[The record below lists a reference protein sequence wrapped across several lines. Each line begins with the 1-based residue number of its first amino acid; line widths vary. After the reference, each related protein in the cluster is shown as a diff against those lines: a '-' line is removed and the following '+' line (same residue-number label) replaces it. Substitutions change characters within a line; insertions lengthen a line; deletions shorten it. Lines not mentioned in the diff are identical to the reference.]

1 MINTNDVEYVYLKHL
16 GRLPTSLE
24 ESQSIQYE
32 AVDHLEKYIMS
43 TDEYKNKH
51 NVLEY
56 DYIFENNVYTLTDI
70 SGEYDTGCVITNG
83 VWKFESSASFNKC
96 KSLLYNSTKIPSIT
110 NIDFKVIDQEET
122 LKHTSQS
129 LDMNRCVLRDVISSD
144 NITITLQKF
153 AFQEEKELFVNQ
165 VTIESEI
172 DCDLR
177 MSQVFEQPLS
187 HNTSTEVID
196 KETNEYKHLSIIE
209 YKSIK
214 LINIYSCTEQFIF
227 EGSTL
232 EDGNLLFNF
241 VLSIKAKEP
250 LTFNFMTSTNKNTE
264 IIIEWFN
271 LYNKNNQIIDRH
283 MDYWSKLW
291 NTNIDIVSKQNITE
305 LDKKTVKRIDF
316 ITKKALFDMY
326 CDPYSVDLMFQL
338 PSLIMMQPELAKDS
352 LTRLIHGIDF
362 KYNRNEKVYLYD
374 KALLSIN
381 IWNYYRVT
389 QDKNW
394 LQLVGFPCM
403 KSIAEFFLKFINLHT
418 GMLENTTGLSD
429 VMNNN
434 ILTNYLVNVSY
445 KLTLQAIYDLNY
457 HTIER
462 YREITDKLVVTYF
475 EEDVITNVS
484 TTDIRVSLGSNNGL
498 YHFDFYD
505 GNDDYIGYQFG
516 GTNGKR
522 LSLLESTTYSFSV
535 DDSLV
540 NHPFKLKTRIYNE
553 VTYTTDTIYHIFHN
567 VNDPPYTNDSSVFHS
582 YSLDTDS
589 NLFSIY
595 REKFNHLY
603 GENAFTTNLTRNVII
618 PYNNYEINKHIE
630 YVEPY
635 LLLTPYYNTLF
646 DSNKSVL
653 VDIIND
659 NIKYY
664 SKVSVKN
671 EFNTILEA
679 GLTALVSQY
688 KDAYIQKRT
697 QINLF
702 YNKLM
707 ESLSIFDNN
716 DTPWGGNNSR
726 FTMLYMMLTCV
737 FELTPYG
744 EINHNRILSQHYE
757 LNYSNRNIL
766 PDPFKSMKLTN
777 LRSLQNNEAMIIN
790 TLYIDNPIG
799 NLIEGTS
806 IVPVLDETD
815 MKMSLNIDL
824 SKVFPAHIPDN
835 LMFHIVLQ
843 DDGDFTKYNID
854 NMRAHCIPFISL
866 QPIEI
871 QFSSPPSGIIE
882 TVYNIDDLYNRN
894 IHLYMEFDG
903 NESFTSKNIEILKD
917 NINPT
922 TNPTIH
928 CTISYLSY
936 NVIDVN
942 MTLNTLNNTYFDTF
956 SNVKIFLNYK
966 SDFVNPNNIDFIEP
980 DNTYTYTTKNNINLE
995 IFEIDVFFGKEQG
1008 GVDINIGKVRF
1019 YLNTIDISVFQRIQ
1033 VPFSGYLETNRT
1045 SKRIHITNL
1054 ENFPPDIY
1062 KSTNRQNGLIRDVLT
1077 FIPNTLTYPIN
1088 TLHTLS
1094 INTLD
1099 IDDRSIV
1106 DLIEHNKSLYDVVC
1120 GDNYTLYLQNDFTQ
1134 PRHQLK
1140 CFAKGQNVHNMLM
1153 MNDTV
1158 QSNFITITECSLLT
1172 DFLSTNMLELR
1183 NVYCGNNFTIV
1194 RTKNNKFYGI
1204 GDNTHYNLGFGNNTS
1219 TTVLQECT
1227 LINNLI
1233 SGSAQEL
1240 THFNIND
1247 SSIILCFGNNTI
1259 YGIGKLSIFSFL
1271 KTSINTVQYDDNYT
1285 LTTPTLLLKI
1295 NQFVDSR
1302 YIIDEIHIG
1311 KEHLKFRLK
1320 SLITERYEW
1329 YGIGKNTYLGINPK
1343 IETMIMI
1350 TNMKRLH
1357 HIESLLDNKYDN
1369 TYDGLSLI
1377 DDTKYKLIPVSNGIP
1392 IYTTYILD
1400 TSSNKI
1406 YYIGKLDESTS
1417 EQLEWTLLVD
1427 LNNTVMNNPDYIS
1440 VCSGHIVLGSIEQ
1453 ELPRHIP
1460 LPMLINGV
1468 LTINSPQM
1476 LQFIEDFDIVTGSIV
1491 NSADSFL
1498 METNT
1503 SFDYVI
1509 EKDDYPKRNFI
1520 IIIDC
1525 KLEPTT
1531 DMRITYGNDTEFKF
1545 GFLDSSKKYRIQCNI
1560 QTGEHTIESMTSI
1573 DNLELTSLLK
1583 TNSFNEFAF
1592 VVDNDNYQ
1600 EIAVF
1605 LNKKKIGFESFS
1617 GSDIYMDNEN
1627 KLTVTNYDDSGV
1639 IEEIKVYD
1647 TIPPEYLV
1655 NAVKTSNLIQP
1666 SRYISQVSY
1675 NIDVRRGNNAEQ
1687 RVIPAFNNSYPS
1699 VNTYRFRIWKGE
1711 NTSRSLWTW
1720 IDLGRTYTLS
1730 GLRIWQF
1737 FDEGNEHS
1745 IGDFRIFLTN
1755 DFSLTSS
1762 HPSTYIV
1769 SFKRDKQ
1776 LINWSWIDGSGIT
1789 RTTNSFGYGNDPTSG
1804 TSKNQSP
1811 SKNYHR
1817 FDISNMN
1824 FYYRTGRYLFLQLI
1838 PANINTWGVVNEIK
1852 LYGYEPY

>member
-16 GRLPTSLE
+16 GRLPTSSEQSL
-24 ESQSIQYE
+24 SIQYE
-32 AVDHLEKYIMS
+32 SIEHLEKLIIS
-43 TDEYKNKH
+43 TDEYRNKH
-51 NVLEY
+51 NILEY
-56 DYIFENNVYTLTDI
+56 DYIFEDNIFTLRDI
-70 SGEYDTGCVITNG
+70 SGEYDSGCVITNG
-83 VWKFESSASFNKC
+83 VWKYESSASFNKC
-96 KSLLYNSTKIPSIT
+96 KSLSYKLTNIPSLA
-110 NIDFKVIDQEET
+110 NIEFEVIDQQET
-122 LKHTSQS
+122 LNHTSQS
-129 LDMNRCVLRDVISSD
+129 LDMNNCLLRDVLNND
-144 NITITLQKF
+144 NLTITLEKF

-165 VTIESEI
+165 LTIESEI
-172 DCDLR
+172 DCSLR
-177 MSQVFEQPLS
+177 VSHVFEVPLS

-196 KETNEYKHLSIIE
+196 EETNEYKHLSIIE
-209 YKSIK
+209 YKLIK
-214 LINIYSCTEQFIF
+214 LINIYSCTEEFIF

-232 EDGNLLFNF
+232 EDGRLLFNF
-241 VLSIKAKEP
+241 VLSLKSKKAI
-250 LTFNFMTSTNKNTE
+250 TFNFMTSVNKKIENV
-264 IIIEWFN
+264 IEWFN
-271 LYNKNNQIIDRH
+271 FYNKDNQIIDRH
-283 MDYWSKLW
+283 INYWSKYW
-291 NTNIDIVSKQNITE
+291 NTNIDIVSKHNITD
-305 LDKKTVKRIDF
+305 LDQRTVQRIDF

-338 PSLIMMQPELAKDS
+338 PSLIMMQPELAMKS
-352 LTRLIHGIDF
+352 LTRYIENISF

-381 IWNYYRVT
+381 IWNYYRIT

-394 LQLVGFPCM
+394 LQLTGFPCM
-403 KSIAEFFLKFINLHT
+403 KTIAEFFLRFINLRT

-429 VMNNN
+429 VMNRN
-434 ILTNYLVNVSY
+434 ILTKYLVSVSY

-457 HTIER
+457 HTVEI

-475 EEDVITNVS
+475 EEDIITNVN

-505 GNDDYIGYQFG
+505 GNNDYIGYQFG

-522 LSLLESTTYSFSV
+522 LSLLEGTTYSFSV

-540 NHPFKLKTRIYNE
+540 NYPFKLETKIYNE
-553 VTYTTDTIYHIFHN
+553 AAYTTDTIYHTFHN
-567 VNDPPYTNDSSVFHS
+567 VNDPPYTNDSSVFNS
-582 YSLDTDS
+582 YSLHTDS

-603 GENAFTTNLTRNVII
+603 GQNAFTTNLTRNVIV
-618 PYNNYEINKHIE
+618 PYNNYEINKHIDF
-630 YVEPY
+630 VEPY

-646 DSNKSVL
+646 DSNKSDL

-664 SKVSVKN
+664 SKVSAKN

-688 KDAYIQKRT
+688 KDAYVQKRT

-702 YNKLM
+702 YNKLI
-707 ESLSIFDNN
+707 ESLSIFDKN
-716 DTPWGGNNSR
+716 DTPWGGNDSR

-757 LNYSNRNIL
+757 LKYSNRNIL
-766 PDPFKSMKLTN
+766 PDPFKTMKLTN
-777 LRSLQNNEAMIIN
+777 LRTLQNNEAIIIN

-815 MKMSLNIDL
+815 MKMSLSIDL
-824 SKVFPAHIPDN
+824 SKVFPSHIPDN

-843 DDGDFTKYNID
+843 DDGDFTEYNVD
-854 NMRAHCIPFISL
+854 NMRDLSVPFISL

-871 QFSSPPSGIIE
+871 PLSSPSGIIE

-894 IHLYMEFDG
+894 IHLYMNFDG

-917 NINPT
+917 RINQTINPT
-922 TNPTIH
+922 VH
-928 CTISYLSY
+928 CNISYFSY

-942 MTLNTLNNTYFDTF
+942 MTLNTLNNTCFDTF
-956 SNVKIFLNYK
+956 SNIKIFLNYK
-966 SDFVNPNNIDFIEP
+966 PDFVNPNEIDFIEP
-980 DNTYTYTTKNNINLE
+980 DNTYTYTTRNDISLE
-995 IFEIDVFFGKEQG
+995 IFEIDVSFGKEQG
-1008 GVDINIGKVRF
+1008 GIDMYIGKVRF
-1019 YLNTIDISVFQRIQ
+1019 LLNATDIDVFQIIQ
-1033 VPFSGYLETNRT
+1033 VPFSGYVETDRT
-1045 SKRIHITNL
+1045 SKRIHITNP
-1054 ENFPPDIY
+1054 ENFPPDIHT
-1062 KSTNRQNGLIRDVLT
+1062 SSNRQNGLIHDVLT
-1077 FIPNTLTYPIN
+1077 FTPNSLTYPIN

-1094 INTLD
+1094 TNTIDINE
-1099 IDDRSIV
+1099 RSIV
-1106 DLIEHNKSLYDVVC
+1106 DVIEHNKSVYDVIC

-1134 PRHQLK
+1134 PRHQLR
-1140 CFAKGQNVHNMLM
+1140 CFAKGQNINNMLM

-1172 DFLSTNMLELR
+1172 DFLSTNVLELR
-1183 NVYCGNNFTIV
+1183 NVYCGNGFTII

-1204 GDNTHYNLGFGNNTS
+1204 GDNTYYNLGFGNNMNAN
-1219 TTVLQECT
+1219 VLEECT

-1233 SGSAQEL
+1233 STSATEL
-1240 THFNIND
+1240 THFHVND
-1247 SSIILCFGNNTI
+1247 SSIILCFGNNTV
-1259 YGIGKLSIFSFL
+1259 YGIGKLSIFPFL
-1271 KTSINTVQYDDNYT
+1271 RTSMSTVQYDDNYI
-1285 LTTPTLLLKI
+1285 LETPTLLLKI
-1295 NQFVDSR
+1295 NEFVNSR
-1302 YIIDEIHIG
+1302 YVIDEIHIG

-1320 SLITERYEW
+1320 SVITERYEW
-1329 YGIGKNTYLGINPK
+1329 YGIGKNTYMGINSK
-1343 IETMIMI
+1343 IETTTMI

-1357 HIESLLDNKYDN
+1357 HIESFLDNKYDN
-1369 TYDGLSLI
+1369 MYDGLSVI
-1377 DDTKYKLIPVSNGIP
+1377 DNTKYKIIPVSNGIP
-1392 IYTTYILD
+1392 IYATFILD
-1400 TSSNKI
+1400 TTSKKI
-1406 YYIGKLDESTS
+1406 YYIGKLDELSS

-1427 LNNTVMNNPDYIS
+1427 LNDTIINNPDYIS
-1440 VCSGHIVLGSIEQ
+1440 VYNGQIVLGTIEQ
-1453 ELPRHIP
+1453 NLPRHTP

-1468 LTINSPQM
+1468 LTINSPKM
-1476 LQFIEDFDIVTGSIV
+1476 LQFIEDFDIVAGNIV
-1491 NSADSFL
+1491 NNADSFL

-1503 SFDYVI
+1503 SFEYVI

-1520 IIIDC
+1520 IIINC

-1531 DMRITYGNDTEFKF
+1531 DVRITYGNDTEFKF
-1545 GFLDSSKKYRIQCNI
+1545 GFSSNKYRIQCNI
-1560 QTGEHTIESMTSI
+1560 QTDEHTIESMTSI
-1573 DNLELTSLLK
+1573 NNFEQTTLLLT
-1583 TNSFNEFAF
+1583 NEYNEFAF

-1617 GSDIYMDNEN
+1617 GRDIYMDNLN
-1627 KLTVTNYDDSGV
+1627 KLTVTNYDDSV
-1639 IEEIKVYD
+1639 LIEEIKVYD
-1647 TIPPEYLV
+1647 RIPPEYMV
-1655 NAVKTSNLIQP
+1655 NAVKTSNVIQP
-1666 SRYISQVSY
+1666 STYISQVLY
-1675 NIDVRRGNNAEQ
+1675 NVDVKKNGNAEQ
-1687 RVIPAFNNSYPS
+1687 KARCAFVNSYPN
-1699 VNTYRFRIWKGE
+1699 VDTYRHRIWKGK

-1737 FDEGNEHS
+1737 FEEGNEHS
-1745 IGDFRIFLTN
+1745 IGDFRMFLTN
-1755 DFSLTSS
+1755 DVRLTSS

-1769 SFKRDKQ
+1769 SFKRDKH
-1776 LINWSWIDGSGIT
+1776 LINWNWIDGSGRT
-1789 RTTNSFGYGNDPTSG
+1789 RTTENFGHGNDPTSG
-1804 TSKNQSP
+1804 TSRNQSP

-1817 FDISNMN
+1817 FDINNIN

-1838 PANINTWGVVNEIK
+1838 PANVNTWGAVNEIK